1 MATSVDSLA
10 AGNNP
15 AGMVFVG
22 SRLDVGGDIFSPM
35 RSYSVSGGPNPQFFD
50 PGTPTDPSD
59 DLPSFSLGLG
69 SVDSES
75 NYFLIPS
82 FGYNRMLVPLIVQA
96 PGTFGAGDTGVNLSI
111 LFAGVT
117 YARKINQDSA
127 WGVSG
132 VLAYSQFEA
141 KGLSNFSPFSADASA
156 LSNTGT
162 SSATGVG
169 LKFGWQGQVTP
180 AIRLGAAYQTK
191 IDMGEFDDYAGL
203 FAEGGD
209 FDLPPY
215 LGVGLTWNISDIRR
229 FFFDVQQIMYSEVDA
244 IANPIAGIF
253 PPPFGGQCVPT
264 QNPTAAPA
272 TGAGCLGGS
281 SGAGFG
287 WDDMTVLKFGYE
299 WDSDDWT
306 WRLGFSHGE
315 QPIPDSEVLFNI
327 LAPATVEDHL
337 TFGFTRQLGSDS
349 ELTFHAMHAL
359 NNSVSGTN
367 PFDPSQTVEIEM
379 NQFEFGVSY
388 GMRF

>member
-1 MATSVDSLA
+1 M
-10 AGNNP
+10 
-15 AGMVFVG
+15 
-22 SRLDVGGDIFSPM
+22 
-35 RSYSVSGGPNPQFFD
+35 
-50 PGTPTDPSD
+50 
-59 DLPSFSLGLG
+59 
-69 SVDSES
+69 
-75 NYFLIPS
+75 
-82 FGYNRMLVPLIVQA
+82 PLIVQA